1 MHNNNL
7 IAREERAAKFLAL
20 IGLGEVFL
28 NAAGFILVAAFFLA
42 AAFAVSKGFSTPH
55 AVRCMVWGT
64 VFAGGLAA
72 AGGVCRLLAFRAM
85 RGVSGW
91 FSNGVVFWFLK

>member
-1 MHNNNL
+1 MHTNNL
-7 IAREERAAKFLAL
+7 FAREERARKFLAL

-28 NAAGFILVAAFFLA
+28 NATGFVITVAFALA

-64 VFAGGLAA
+64 ILAGGLAA
-72 AGGVCRLLAFRAM
+72 AGGICRLLAFRAM